1 MSIEQALL
9 THAEALNNL
18 AAALRESGGVQL
30 PVAGASAS
38 AAVQQAV
45 EQPKEKAHKEEAAE
59 AAPAEKKRTRKSA
72 AEKPAA
78 EEKAE
83 AKTKTAEITDEEV
96 TAVFGPLLAK
106 SLDADQLASNKKFVA
121 SINEHFGVARLRD
134 LSQEQRAE
142 AIAWGKARAEDPDF
156 EIAGSEA
163 DEDDGI

>member
-45 EQPKEKAHKEEAAE
+45 EQPKEEASE

-83 AKTKTAEITDEEV
+83 AKTKSAEITDEEV

-163 DEDDGI
+163 DEGDGI